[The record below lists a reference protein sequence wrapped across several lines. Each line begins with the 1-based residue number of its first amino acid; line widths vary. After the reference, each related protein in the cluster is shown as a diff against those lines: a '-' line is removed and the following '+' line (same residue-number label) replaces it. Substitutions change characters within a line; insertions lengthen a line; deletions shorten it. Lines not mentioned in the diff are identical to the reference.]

1 MFMNF
6 YYDTDELAFDAKVHK
21 AKLVSTIKPTQLNVI
36 QEDIFLVPFM
46 NCNIQ
51 ELILDSKRIA
61 FDTKVHK

>member
-36 QEDIFLVPFM
+36 QEDIFLVPFY
-46 NCNIQ
+46 
-51 ELILDSKRIA
+51 ELQYSGTYFGLQKNS
-61 FDTKVHK
+61 F